1 MIACGPSLF
10 IVSDEAVAS
19 VFRTEAM
26 TTVSAGFHQM
36 TQSYV
41 PEYINC
47 CVHRRGNLKSH
58 TYTHRLT
65 SRNITG
71 KSNSLQVGIE

>member
-1 MIACGPSLF
+1 VGLVWSKV

-26 TTVSAGFHQM
+26 TTVSAGIYQI

-41 PEYINC
+41 PEYIKYC
-47 CVHRRGNLKSH
+47 IHRRRNINSH
-58 TYTHRLT
+58 TDTQRLSPGISQASSIFS
-65 SRNITG
+65 SRN
-71 KSNSLQVGIE
+71 